1 MKKKY
6 IIITTVTLVMVIT
19 FITCFNYLKINKIYK
34 EENVNKSMEVA
45 KSISMML
52 EQTSGV
58 GDYKIVTQ
66 SNWPSGGYKFNSEL
80 SRCENDSTLKWDDT
94 KKAIVISGN
103 LSDKCYAYFDKIIS
117 IADYCTSGTNLATC
131 VKSFG
136 DQGADISSIY
146 IHNSGLTNGAK
157 DNSYR
162 YAGASPNNY
171 VCFGSTA
178 SPCPTE
184 NLYRI
189 IGVIDDKV
197 KLIKYDYNTK
207 EQLGTDGDYA
217 TWSPDLS
224 GYPNYR
230 GVLNSF
236 NAYYWNSTSK
246 TNVWSNSSL
255 NKTNLNTNFI
265 NYLGTT
271 WANKIATTTWKIGG
285 NTSTNIY
292 SQTPSVAYTNEITS
306 PAVSTTYSAKIGLMY
321 ASDYGFA
328 ADPSAWSTVLT
339 SYSQA
344 KDTNWMYMGFEE
356 WTISRLSESTN
367 FAFNVSKSGSMSA
380 YNVINGNGVRVV
392 FNLESSVTYANGHGT
407 KDSPIR
413 IEI

>member
-6 IIITTVTLVMVIT
+6 ILITTITLVMVIT
-19 FITCFNYLKINKIYK
+19 FITYFNYLKINKIYK
-34 EENVNKSMEVA
+34 EENGKSIEVA

-117 IADYCTSGTNLATC
+117 IADYCTSGTYLSTC
-131 VKSFG
+131 IKNFG
-136 DQGADISSIY
+136 DQGVDISNIY
-146 IHNSGLTNGAK
+146 IHNSSLTNGAK

-162 YAGASPNNY
+162 YAGTNPNNY

-178 SPCPTE
+178 SPCPND

-189 IGVIDDKV
+189 IGVIGNKV
-197 KLIKYDYNTK
+197 KLIKYDYANSNL
-207 EQLGTDGDYA
+207 LGTDGDYGTASTPDA
-217 TWSPDLS
+217 TYYKGSLS
-224 GYPNYR
+224 SVNT
-230 GVLNSF
+230 
-236 NAYYWNSTSK
+236 YYWNNASK

-265 NYLGTT
+265 NYLGTP
-271 WANKIATTTWKIGG
+271 WANKIATTTWTIGG

-292 SQTPSVAYTNEITS
+292 SQTPTVAYTNEITS

-328 ADPSAWSTVLT
+328 ADQSSLSTVLT
-339 SYSQA
+339 SYSQV
-344 KDTNWMYMGFEE
+344 KDTNWMFMGFAE
-356 WTISRLSESTN
+356 WTITRLSESTN
-367 FAFNVSKSGSMSA
+367 FAFNISKSGSASA

-392 FNLESSVTYANGHGT
+392 FNLESSVTYGSGHGT